1 MKSSYKFLWIGF
13 LCITVNSNAQDLYR
27 YYESLWSRNNITI
40 SSVQKEVD
48 SIIKIYET
56 KGEVLNSIRIAHEF
70 SKKLYTEDLYE
81 KGIKY
86 VEYEISLYRKLHLKN
101 SKYAKA
107 LYNLGLFYALIGNFE
122 KSISC
127 YQEVVT
133 IDVDEY
139 TTAKAFCELGKYYFK
154 KGDFFRSND
163 YYSRGLSELEKFDKK
178 KLLIKKYIDYSH
190 VLYEMRTRNSLDRM
204 LEVLNKANQLFSL
217 ISNYSL
223 KDYNTL
229 NNDYV
234 NYYNTQERLDFYK
247 ARYYC
252 SRNLNKA
259 IQNNDSTFIYAS
271 YTNLGILYTD
281 AKDQKQKDSVLFFLN
296 NGLRYSRG
304 RKEKSI
310 VYHQFSNYFFENKKY
325 QNALDNIQKSLV
337 ASTHLDGGI
346 KALPKLNDLTISDN
360 KYNILLALIQKAT
373 ILIKLYEKE
382 NNSKHIELALSNL
395 LSADKLVDILLNV
408 SKEEESRLNWRK
420 KASEIY
426 LKGILVC
433 EILDE
438 KEKAFYF
445 SEKKK
450 ALLLT
455 EDILKNTN
463 KWQLPDEVL
472 ERENELKKQ
481 ILDLENLISSQ
492 KNRDSIKK
500 LEYNRFE
507 LKQQYQKEEDSLQM
521 IFPDY
526 YKEKET
532 TSIIDLK
539 NIQETLDKDSV
550 VISYVSNMGDDDDSF
565 SELYAVLVS
574 NTKTEIIRIGGLKVV
589 EKLIRTYRN
598 QLSKPFEVEED
609 RLRFQEI
616 ASQLYAL
623 LMPKGKIS
631 MSLNQKH
638 LIIIP
643 DGKLQYIPF
652 ESLVVD
658 KNTNR
663 YLIEENE
670 ISYGYS
676 MSFLRHNATVHRK
689 PSMDLVAFAPITFAH
704 SDLEDIANSINEINA
719 ISDYIPIKSYIEAE
733 ASKQNFLS
741 KTENH
746 KIIHL
751 ATHANFS
758 DNLQIAFNDTNL
770 EYHELYTSRNQAEL
784 VVLSACNT
792 SLGEI
797 AKGEGVMSLARG
809 FFYAGTNTVISS
821 LWNANDKSTA
831 LIMENFYSN
840 LDKGQTKSEA
850 LHNAKI
856 KYLNS
861 ASLSDASPHYWATFV
876 LIGDSETKLFSSN
889 VLFYEIIFFLLLILI
904 ISILIA
910 LVKKK

>member
-27 YYESLWSRNNITI
+27 YYESLWSRNDITI
-40 SSVQKEVD
+40 SGAQKEVD

-56 KGEVLNSIRIAHEF
+56 KGEILNSIRIAHEF
-70 SKKLYTEDLYE
+70 SKKLYKEDLYE

-86 VEYEISLYRKLHLKN
+86 VEYEISLYRKIHLKN

-107 LYNLGLFYALIGNFE
+107 LYNLGLFYAFIGNFE
-122 KSISC
+122 KSILC

-190 VLYEMRTRNSLDRM
+190 VLYEMRTKNSLDRM

-223 KDYNTL
+223 KDYNTI

-234 NYYNTQERLDFYK
+234 NYYNTEERLDFYK

-296 NGLRYSRG
+296 NGLKYSRG

-310 VYHQFSNYFFENKKY
+310 VYHQFSNYFLENKKY
-325 QNALDNIQKSLV
+325 QNALDNIQKSLI
-337 ASTHLDGGI
+337 ASTHLDGDI
-346 KALPKLNDLTISDN
+346 KALPKFNNLTISDN

-395 LSADKLVDILLNV
+395 LSADKLVDILLDV
-408 SKEEESRLNWRK
+408 SKEEKSRLNWRK

-455 EDILKNTN
+455 EDILKNTD
-463 KWQLPDEVL
+463 KWQLPGEVL
-472 ERENELKKQ
+472 ELENELKKQ

-500 LEYNRFE
+500 LEYKRFE
-507 LKQQYQKEEDSLQM
+507 LKQQYQKQEDSLQ
-521 IFPDY
+521 IVFPDY

-539 NIQETLDKDSV
+539 KIQETLDKDSV
-550 VISYVSNMGDDDDSF
+550 IISYVSNMDDDDDSF

-574 NTKTEIIRIGGLKVV
+574 NTKTEIIRISELKAV
-589 EKLIRTYRN
+589 EKLIRIYRN
-598 QLSKPFEVEED
+598 QLSKPFETEED

-616 ASQLYAL
+616 ASELYTL
-623 LMPKGKIS
+623 LIPKGKIS
-631 MSLNQKH
+631 MSLNKKH

-643 DGKLQYIPF
+643 DGTLQYIPF

-663 YLIEENE
+663 YLIEDNE
-670 ISYGYS
+670 ISYAYS
-676 MSFLRHNATVHRK
+676 MSFLQHNATVKRK
-689 PSMDLVAFAPITFAH
+689 PSMDLVAFAPVTFAH
-704 SDLEDIANSINEINA
+704 SDLGDITNSINEINA
-719 ISDYIPIKSYIEAE
+719 IDDYISLSSYTEKK

-741 KTENH
+741 KIENH

-758 DNLQIAFNDTNL
+758 DNLQIAFNDTSL

-792 SLGEI
+792 SLGKI

-831 LIMENFYSN
+831 QIMESFYSN
-840 LDKGQTKSEA
+840 LDKGQTKSKA

-856 KYLNS
+856 KYINS
-861 ASLSDASPHYWATFV
+861 TSLSDASPHYWATFV
-876 LIGDSETKLFSSN
+876 LIGDSETRLFPFN
-889 VLFYEIIFFLLLILI
+889 NLFYGVILFLSSVLI
-904 ISILIA
+904 ISVLLFFI
-910 LVKKK
+910 KKR